1 MEIELGDFNDKLEV
15 FSTALC
21 RVRNG
26 SMKEGLRM
34 LRELRDHIILTGES
48 KSVGWLLPKVDIYLS
63 RNSVSVLPA
72 PEKFSS
78 SISPQV
84 CV

>member
-1 MEIELGDFNDKLEV
+1 METELGDFNDNLEV

-26 SMKEGLRM
+26 FVKDGMRM

-48 KSVGWLLPKVDIYLS
+48 KSVEWLLPKLDIYLS
-63 RNSVSVLPA
+63 RNSVSVLPV
-72 PEKFSS
+72 PEKFGSGFSS
-78 SISPQV
+78 HL